1 MAAQAAVGRREK
13 IFVYGTDYDTKD
25 GTGVRD
31 YIHIADLAD
40 AHLKALDYLMGGG
53 ASTILNCGYGS
64 GYSVRE
70 VLDTVL
76 ELSERKFPVIDEPR
90 RAGDPPKLIA
100 RADNIREVLGW
111 TPKMNDLH
119 TIVKTSIDWEKKLA
133 GA

>member
-1 MAAQAAVGRREK
+1 
-13 IFVYGTDYDTKD
+13 
-25 GTGVRD
+25 
-31 YIHIADLAD
+31 
-40 AHLKALDYLMGGG
+40 
-53 ASTILNCGYGS
+53 LNCGYGS